1 MIKLLN
7 LILIF
12 LFLSNCSFNKNS
24 KIWNKKEIQVDN
36 KKNIKKIID
45 EKKIII
51 SELNPNLELNFS
63 AVSYDNIIKEY
74 NNFGFQSFLVN
85 FYLTISVLQCF
96 SLNNCVYFLLIC
108 DNLINPINL
117 IILLMLFS
125 IISPYVLR

>member
-36 KKNIKKIID
+36 KKNIKKIIN
-45 EKKIII
+45 EKKTII

-63 AVSYDNIIKEY
+63 AVIYDNIKKEY
-74 NNFGFQSFLVN
+74 SNLEVFVN
-85 FYLTISVLQCF
+85 QLAIT
-96 SLNNCVYFLLIC
+96 
-108 DNLINPINL
+108 DKRP
-117 IILLMLFS
+117 
-125 IISPYVLR
+125 